1 MDEGTKIMLVFDKS
15 NFKNST
21 NLPRRQKGIK
31 ILYVQP
37 HIFKIRQTANICFIA
52 TNTSLILTIIILI

>member
-1 MDEGTKIMLVFDKS
+1 MLVFDKS